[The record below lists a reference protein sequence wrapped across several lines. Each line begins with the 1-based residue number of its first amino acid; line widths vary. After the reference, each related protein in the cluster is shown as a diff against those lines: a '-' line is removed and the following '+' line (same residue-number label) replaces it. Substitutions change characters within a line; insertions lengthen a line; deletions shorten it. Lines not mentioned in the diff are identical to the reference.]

1 VKLLPV
7 ALNVAEKRCLLVG
20 GGVVA
25 QRKAASLLE
34 CGAHVSVIAPRL
46 CDAFGPL
53 RGQIEY
59 SERTYHSGDC
69 DRFQLV
75 FACTNRREVNA
86 AVAAEACLSRIWCNV
101 ADDPQGSDLHT
112 VATVRRGPVCIGI
125 STGAASPVLARH
137 VKEEISTVIGDEY
150 ARLLQIV
157 SEAQS
162 VREASPEGASFLK
175 VRTAARRCVARHPGK
190 RRLPLLRAGQND
202 EAKKLLAGLLK

>member
-1 VKLLPV
+1 V

-75 FACTNRREVNA
+75 FACTIGAMSMPLSLTKHVSIISGVTSPTTRRA
-86 AVAAEACLSRIWCNV
+86 AIFTLWPLYDVGRFALAFQL
-101 ADDPQGSDLHT
+101 
-112 VATVRRGPVCIGI
+112 VRP
-125 STGAASPVLARH
+125 AL
-137 VKEEISTVIGDEY
+137 
-150 ARLLQIV
+150 
-157 SEAQS
+157 
-162 VREASPEGASFLK
+162 FW
-175 VRTAARRCVARHPGK
+175 
-190 RRLPLLRAGQND
+190 RAM
-202 EAKKLLAGLLK
+202 